1 MPTWR
6 RVQSKLTASKD
17 ERSTMQNSA
26 GRLGSNGEILN
37 IATAVVDGC
46 QIISYS
52 GFGMDM
58 CYSKSK
64 GRVGAKLRVGS
75 HLILDNIN
83 QFQWK
88 TATLDTIQALAK
100 ECGANLTL
108 YNCQYIYACRLRKA
122 HDSKTDRA
130 GMLRSGKQYT
140 ARFDQSHHESQSVD
154 IADSTNSNNN
164 DDTSVLA
171 LGQYREGEDA
181 PQFCFAGTLSSSTL
195 DQDTAFE
202 LLCYKEVHG

>member
-6 RVQSKLTASKD
+6 RIQSKLNASKD
-17 ERSTMQNSA
+17 ARSTIQNSA
-26 GRLGSNGEILN
+26 GREGSNGQILN

-46 QIISYS
+46 QVISYS

-58 CYSKSK
+58 CYSNSK
-64 GRVGAKLRVGS
+64 GPIEEKVWVGS

-130 GMLRSGKQYT
+130 GMLRSGKEYT
-140 ARFDQSHHESQSVD
+140 VRATQSHQESQSVD
-154 IADSTNSNNN
+154 KAHGNMK
-164 DDTSVLA
+164 DDTCLLS
-171 LGQYREGEDA
+171 LGHYREGDDA
-181 PQFCFAGTLSSSTL
+181 PQFCFAGTSSDPTL
-195 DQDTAFE
+195 EPNSAFE
-202 LLCYKEVHG
+202 LLCYKEVHRQL